1 MFYHF
6 QPKTPKKGQ
15 KQIDEENVSTLAFYR
30 NIAGA
35 SLVCICV
42 SFFNIQ
48 KKIFRNVTQQL
59 VVMSGQVHGK
69 CNLYYFTLNK
79 KENVVI
85 NKMRWWQSQKSS
97 L

>member
-1 MFYHF
+1 MCYHF

-48 KKIFRNVTQQL
+48 KKNLQKCHSAARSNVRPSSRQMQFVL
-59 VVMSGQVHGK
+59 FHFKQKRERS
-69 CNLYYFTLNK
+69 NK
-79 KENVVI
+79 
-85 NKMRWWQSQKSS
+85 
-97 L
+97 